1 LGFLTMPE
9 FVADTEK
16 TFESI
21 DRMPKMNG
29 QLYNWYDNRTLEAVK
44 PRFVSSVDNGNL
56 VCCLWTLKQ
65 GCLSAMNEPIFSTPL
80 WKGVADHLDTLE
92 ELLRSERW
100 DERLTL
106 VQQLKKRVKAL
117 GTSAADWAE
126 ALPAIE
132 RDVVALEK
140 RLAESGDEITWWG
153 HELCLRITHL
163 QTLFYD
169 FAPWLAPQFVKYTNT
184 RDMQNVLR
192 SERLTLESL
201 PRLCASL
208 DQKVAVMLEDED
220 SGGEMQAAL
229 RMLRAA
235 IARTKDVAA
244 SMTRRLKVVAT
255 KADDLA
261 KGMDFDPLFDAK
273 KKALSV
279 GFEVEEQRLAPY
291 FYDLLPS
298 EARAATFVAIAK
310 GEIPQESWLSL
321 ERRYTS
327 YEDERVLLSWTGTM
341 FEYLMPMLWMKT
353 YPNTILDQTTQS
365 AVRAQKKFAASKS
378 IPWGISE
385 SSCAKLSVDGH
396 YHYQAFGVP
405 GLAINQEKPED
416 VVVSPYSTFLALL
429 ADSQGAVENIRT
441 LENMGLL
448 GTYGFFEAVD
458 FTPSRLKPGEKYEPV
473 RCWLAHHQ
481 GMSLMAVANT
491 LCNSSIQRRFH
502 AEPMVAA
509 TERLLHEKAP
519 RMPNLEQSQ
528 TETDAAAEPAPQQAA
543 NEQEKYL
550 ASAKLDTAG

>member
-1 LGFLTMPE
+1 
-9 FVADTEK
+9 
-16 TFESI
+16 
-21 DRMPKMNG
+21 
-29 QLYNWYDNRTLEAVK
+29 
-44 PRFVSSVDNGNL
+44 
-56 VCCLWTLKQ
+56 
-65 GCLSAMNEPIFSTPL
+65 MNEPIFSAPL
-80 WKGVADHLDTLE
+80 WKGVGDHLETLE
-92 ELLRSERW
+92 ELLRPERW

-117 GTSAADWAE
+117 RTSTADWAE

-132 RDVVALEK
+132 RDVVVLEK
-140 RLAESGDEITWWG
+140 RLSESGQEIAWWG

-169 FAPWLAPQFVKYTNT
+169 FAPWLAPQFARYTNT
-184 RDMQNVLR
+184 RDIQNILR

-201 PRLCASL
+201 PRFCATL
-208 DQKVAVMLEDED
+208 EQKLAVMLQDED

-244 SMTRRLKVVAT
+244 STARRLKTVAT
-255 KADDLA
+255 KADELA
-261 KGMDFDPLFDAK
+261 KGMDFVPLFDAK

-279 GFEVEEQRLAPY
+279 GYEVEEQRLAPY

-327 YEDERVLLSWTGTM
+327 YENERVLLSWTGTM

-353 YPNTILDQTTQS
+353 YPNTILDQTTQA
-365 AVRAQKKFAASKS
+365 AVRAQKKFGQSKS

-385 SSCAKLSVDGH
+385 SSCSKLSVDGH

-429 ADSQGAVENIRT
+429 ADSQSAVENIRN

-458 FTPSRLKPGEKYEPV
+458 FTPSRLKPGEKYQPV

-491 LCNSSIQRRFH
+491 LSNSSIQRRFH

-519 RMPNLEQSQ
+519 RMPNLEEPQ
-528 TETDAAAEPAPQQAA
+528 TEADAAAEPAAQRAA
-543 NEQEKYL
+543 DEQEKYL
-550 ASAKLDTAG
+550 GSAKLGTTG